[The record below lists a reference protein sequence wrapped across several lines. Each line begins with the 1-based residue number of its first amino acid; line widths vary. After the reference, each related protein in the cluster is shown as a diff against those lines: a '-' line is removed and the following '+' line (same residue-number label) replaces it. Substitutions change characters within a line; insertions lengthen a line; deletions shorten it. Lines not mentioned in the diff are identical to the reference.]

1 MAYGTEY
8 YARFKDLK
16 SAKTIR
22 VLIQKKDYTGA
33 SSEIVTLGTEP
44 LKTVSRGGKD
54 KLHEVVRGSEIVFN
68 FYSLPAD
75 SNKYDSIF
83 ESAYKDYKIIVQDYT
98 TPASPVNLGTYW
110 LKPDNLSREY
120 IKKLYQI
127 SLSAA
132 DGLADLKGLRMTSI
146 SDGKYSILQVVKQV
160 MGLIGSDLDYR
171 VQLGTWETSEMVSTD
186 CALAEAS
193 VDSRRFYKIK
203 NGETEYKYGYDI
215 LTEVLKDFNCTIE
228 QIDNYWYIR
237 NKHEANSYVFQFDYA
252 TLTQQSRTA
261 TDLIVDVDAM
271 DFQRNATLNKIP
283 PLNSLIVTHQNKD
296 VGGDLLTGLETWSVT
311 FGGYATLDF
320 NGESET
326 EGDDDEILRVT
337 PLSDTYDYYF
347 KTDPFNA
354 SYINGN
360 EYVRLALNIQ
370 AEDIS
375 GGYMIAN
382 NVRITIKL
390 FNSSGV
396 QQGID
401 TRVVGMS
408 YNYQEVLSSLSAGFK
423 VPAGGI
429 SGYYIEVHFG
439 DWDTGLDLFRVK
451 NVHITSVAVVEGEST
466 DAVVFDKGYLCENTD
481 VDYPNHQ
488 EVTTLF
494 GDTEE
499 LGHIGGYFVNSGTV
513 NSTEWRRYGK
523 TSADDAPLLY
533 QYAKNVLNNHARFKD
548 FIKATLYDPDSN
560 VTPISIIETGGR
572 YYTIIKYAKSWIRN
586 FIELEL
592 VELLTTDTNKTIVQ
606 VDLTTIDGV
615 ETEEAVNVVSVP
627 PTDHGGLEGLSDDDH
642 SQYYNQARG
651 DARYS
656 QLGHDHDSEYSALG
670 HTHSYDNYNAWVLKT
685 DGTTRLQLASGF
697 ALNLIGGSNVSLA
710 YDVGVDYV
718 DVTIGAATGSSYS
731 AGVALGLS
739 GTTFNIE
746 YDSLTLDVN
755 VSNELTVKDGVF
767 AAASHGHSAYAGISE
782 SETISGSWNFTTAPT
797 VGGTAISLAGHT
809 HSYDNY
815 NAWVLKT
822 DGTTRLQLASGFAL
836 NLIGGSNVSL
846 AYDVGVDYVDV
857 TIGAATGSSYSA
869 GVALGLSGTTF
880 NIEYDSLTLDVNV
893 SNELTVKDGVFAAAS
908 HGHSAY
914 AGISESETISGSWN
928 FTTAPTIGGT
938 AISLAGHTHSNYAGI
953 SESET
958 ISGSW
963 NFSTAPT
970 VGGTAI
976 SLAGHTHSGY
986 AALGSSQTITGLWT
1000 FSTAP
1005 NIQEF
1010 NTDRIVVDRTPD
1022 TNNEGNGIIMEF
1034 TAGETLSAGNVCYV
1048 NSLGRMVKADANGS
1062 GTYPAM
1068 AICLESLTSGYS
1080 GEFLMMGVY
1089 RNDSFSLTRGAVIYL
1104 STTAGAVTT
1113 TAPSASGNQVQ
1124 VLGRCIDYDY
1134 IYFMPSMDY
1143 YTVD

>member
-83 ESAYKDYKIIVQDYT
+83 ESAYKDYKILVQDYT

-171 VQLGTWETSEMVSTD
+171 VQLGTWETTEMVSTD

-283 PLNSLIVTHQNKD
+283 PINSLTVTHQNKD
-296 VGGDLLTGLETWSVT
+296 VGGDLLTGLEVWSVT
-311 FGGYATLDF
+311 LGGYDTLDF
-320 NGESET
+320 NGEAET
-326 EGDDDEILRVT
+326 EVDDDEILRVT

-382 NVRITIKL
+382 SLQITIKL

-439 DWDTGLDLFRVK
+439 DWDTGLDLFRIK

-592 VELLTTDTNKTIVQ
+592 VELLTTDSSQTIVQ

-615 ETEEAVNVVSVP
+615 KTEEAVNVVPVP
-627 PTDHGGLEGLSDDDH
+627 PTDHGSLEGLSDDDH
-642 SQYYNQARG
+642 TQYYNQARG

-656 QLGHDHDSEYSALG
+656 QLGHDHDTEYSALG
-670 HTHSYDNYNAWVLKT
+670 HTHSYDNYESWSLKLGT
-685 DGTTRLQLASGF
+685 DPLAYMLSGTEFRVTAGTGVTLTTSSGTGWYGLEI
-697 ALNLIGGSNVSLA
+697 AAAANTYTGGDGVAIDGSNV
-710 YDVGVDYV
+710 
-718 DVTIGAATGSSYS
+718 
-731 AGVALGLS
+731 
-739 GTTFNIE
+739 
-746 YDSLTLDVN
+746 
-755 VSNELTVKDGVF
+755 
-767 AAASHGHSAYAGISE
+767 
-782 SETISGSWNFTTAPT
+782 
-797 VGGTAISLAGHT
+797 ISLDLVANMGLEIAGGGLQCDFGT
-809 HSYDNY
+809 GAGQVAQGSHSH
-815 NAWVLKT
+815 
-822 DGTTRLQLASGFAL
+822 
-836 NLIGGSNVSL
+836 SN
-846 AYDVGVDYVDV
+846 
-857 TIGAATGSSYSA
+857 
-869 GVALGLSGTTF
+869 
-880 NIEYDSLTLDVNV
+880 
-893 SNELTVKDGVFAAAS
+893 
-908 HGHSAY
+908 Y

-938 AISLAGHTHSNYAGI
+938 AISLAGHTHSYDNYSSWELKIGAAVADYVTSGTEVRITAG
-953 SESET
+953 SNVT
-958 ISGSW
+958 ITRSAGTGWYGLEIAASSGSSYSGGDGIDISSSVISVDIGSGVGLEFAAGALQVDFGTGV
-963 NFSTAPT
+963 NQVAYGSHNHSGTYLALT
-970 VGGTAI
+970 GGTLSGALTVNDTVKADDLEYD
-976 SLAGHTHSGY
+976 SLGLSSG
-986 AALGSSQTITGLWT
+986 GSGIT
-1000 FSTAP
+1000 A
-1005 NIQEF
+1005 
-1010 NTDRIVVDRTPD
+1010 D
-1022 TNNEGNGIIMEF
+1022 F
-1034 TAGETLSAGNVCYV
+1034 TAAVALSAGNVCYL
-1048 NSLGRMVKADANGS
+1048 NSSGQMAKADADSASYG
-1062 GTYPAM
+1062 PAV
-1068 AICLESLTSGYS
+1068 AICLESISQYSTGKFLLQGHYYHASHGHSGM
-1080 GEFLMMGVY
+1080 L
-1089 RNDSFSLTRGAVIYL
+1089 YL
-1104 STTAGAVTT
+1104 STTAGTYDD
-1113 TAPSASGNQVQ
+1113 TAPSGTGDIVQ
-1124 VLGRCIDYDY
+1124 ILGFTIGSNK
-1134 IYFMPSMDY
+1134 IYFNPSMTY
-1143 YTVD
+1143 IEV